1 MAHNCSIGFFDCAGI
16 VRNRKR
22 FAPFWKVYFSHI
34 KPSLYTSRALWKYC
48 HMMMKK
54 KKIYDNHTQ
63 ESIRHGHKPAGQG
76 EGKHRDS
83 KEEGQ
88 ESIGPGIRVW

>member
-1 MAHNCSIGFFDCAGI
+1 MSHNCSIGFFDCDGI
-16 VRNRKR
+16 VKNRRR

-34 KPSLYTSRALWKYC
+34 KPSLYTSSALWKYC

-54 KKIYDNHTQ
+54 KKIYV
-63 ESIRHGHKPAGQG
+63 KG
-76 EGKHRDS
+76 EGKHMDS

-88 ESIGPGIRVW
+88 ESIDSGIRVC